1 MSVHDNRRATVN
13 KRVTAFGGIRSIARI
28 SDAGASDMKNFRI
41 LPDGSLEKR
50 CGFETVI
57 LGTEPIRGYW
67 EGSFSGIDYIFYVAG
82 NTLYRRSQNDASPVP
97 LTVLTASDHRV
108 SFFLFR
114 DSLYLLDGFTLLV
127 FKPDG
132 GLFTVA
138 QGYVPL
144 YGKDWDPKNLGEIN
158 EPRNLLNTRLRVHYL
173 NTSAS
178 KTFQLPF
185 TSNRVLSV
193 RVNGTAVTNYTFQ
206 SGTSVVTI
214 PDSYA
219 TGGDVVIAF
228 EIDSLFSMRS
238 TVLKAYHA
246 AVYRD
251 GYHET
256 LLTYGGSQGY
266 RVWRSSEVT
275 DEMLAEARAADSSCD
290 SLYVRDGTAFSLG
303 STEHPLTAAVQHL
316 DRMLMF
322 NDSGVW
328 VLRHPHA
335 ADDDMEISLYQEGIG
350 CVAEDGAVLCRGIPY
365 IISNSGIGKIG
376 LYNASSDIL
385 TLTLISSDIADRL
398 TASVLKTCVLH
409 WYDRDNR
416 LWLRD
421 TTDTD
426 GTVWLCEPDGKCWI
440 RYTGIVANALIDY
453 GGGPGF
459 TTATGRIARF
469 ADSLVTD
476 DGDSFDA
483 EYLSQY
489 LDFSQPEF
497 CKRSGYMAICADT
510 AGASIGLTVESER
523 RSCKLQFN
531 GKDTTPP
538 EFFGVRFGIGRFR
551 FLRYRLA
558 VGGNQRVRIYSLS
571 ATVTI

>member
-1 MSVHDNRRATVN
+1 MSVHDNRRATVS

-28 SDAGASDMKNFRI
+28 SDIGASDMKNLRI
-41 LPDGSLEKR
+41 LSDGSLEKR

-57 LGTEPIRGYW
+57 LGSGSIRGYW
-67 EGSFSGIDYIFYVAG
+67 EGSFSGVDYIFYVAG
-82 NTLYRRSQNDASPVP
+82 NTLYRLSQNDTSPVP
-97 LTVLTASDHRV
+97 ITVLSASDHRV

-114 DSLYLLDGFTLLV
+114 DRLYLLDGFTMLV
-127 FKPDG
+127 FQPESE
-132 GLFTVA
+132 LFSVA

-144 YGKDWDPKNLGEIN
+144 YGKNWNPKTLGEIN

-173 NTSAS
+173 NSSAS

-185 TSNRVLSV
+185 TANRVISV
-193 RVNGTAVTNYTFQ
+193 RVNGTSVTTYTFQ
-206 SGTSVVTI
+206 SGTSVVTL

-266 RVWRSSEVT
+266 RVWRSSEVS
-275 DEMLAEARAADSSCD
+275 DEMLAEARISDSSCD

-316 DRMLMF
+316 DRMLFF

-335 ADDDMEISLYQEGIG
+335 SDDDMVVSLYQEGIG
-350 CVAEDGAVLCRGIPY
+350 CVAQDGAVLCRGVPY

-376 LYNASSDIL
+376 LYNASSDIS
-385 TLTLISSDIADRL
+385 TLTLISSDIADSL
-398 TASVLKTCVLH
+398 TAPVLKNCVLH
-409 WYDRDNR
+409 WYDRDGQ

-421 TTDTD
+421 TTDES
-426 GTVWLCEPDGKCWI
+426 GTVRLCDPDGKCWV
-440 RYTGIVANALIDY
+440 RYTGIAANALIDY

-459 TTATGRIARF
+459 TTASGRIARF
-469 ADSLVTD
+469 SDTLVTD
-476 DGDSFDA
+476 DGESFTA

-510 AGASIGLTVESER
+510 DGASIGLTVESER
-523 RSCKLQFN
+523 RSCQLRFD
-531 GKDTTPP
+531 GKETAPP